1 MQGGFI
7 VTPSTLRWV
16 RVTLVGAFVA
26 LGAAVLGLVAYS
38 YFFLN
43 PTDDLRVRG
52 ETAVNTSALILT
64 TSQGRFLDKREPL
77 DPQTPAAPA
86 LGAPAPDF
94 ELADLQGR
102 SVRLSQFLGR
112 PVLLNFWATWCPPC
126 RKEMPDLQAFSERYG
141 DRIQVLGVNLDFAA
155 KVSTTNQVVLDFLQE
170 YGVTYLN
177 LRDPIGESVTRYR
190 LTGFP
195 VTFWIDPAG
204 FIRGVWFG
212 AMRQDDIV
220 TGFRKITDVLDD
232 Q

>member
-1 MQGGFI
+1 M
-7 VTPSTLRWV
+7 VTASTLRWV
-16 RVTLVGAFVA
+16 RVALVGAFVA
-26 LGAAVLGLVAYS
+26 LGAGVLGLVAYS

-43 PTDDLRVRG
+43 QTDDLRVRG

-77 DPQTPAAPA
+77 NPEAPPAPV
-86 LGAPAPDF
+86 LGVLAPDF
-94 ELADLQGR
+94 ELDDLDGNP
-102 SVRLSQFLGR
+102 VRLSQFRGR

-126 RKEMPDLQAFSERYG
+126 RKEMPDLQGFAARYG
-141 DRIQVLGVNLDFAA
+141 DRVQVLGVNLDFAA
-155 KVSTTNQVVLDFLQE
+155 QVETTSEAVTAFLDE

-195 VTFWIDPAG
+195 VTFWIDPEG

-212 AMRQDDIV
+212 AMREDDIV
-220 TGFRKITDVLDD
+220 TGFRKTTDVLDD
-232 Q
+232 E